1 MPYCHFSR
9 VFVGTTLWDLKANN
23 ENQVSQNCK
32 KIEYMELTCI
42 NLQQSEFDILC
53 RDISKPQ
60 HCYQK
65 YALESRAN
73 SSGNGI
79 ALLSSVYQANK
90 KLSYIQQGTHIL
102 FTLGFMNNQLFYFV
116 FFRFAANISIFQ
128 PVEKGHQTVAF
139 FS

>member
-23 ENQVSQNCK
+23 EKQVSQNRK

-73 SSGNGI
+73 SSGKWNCIVIKCTLSKQKIVLYTAGHTYPLYAGI
-79 ALLSSVYQANK
+79 Y
-90 KLSYIQQGTHIL
+90 
-102 FTLGFMNNQLFYFV
+102 
-116 FFRFAANISIFQ
+116 
-128 PVEKGHQTVAF
+128 E
-139 FS
+139 